1 MQNDINN
8 EDLLAVGA
16 TLQLGKYRIDGYLSS
31 GGFGNTYVVT
41 NTQFEERYALKEFFM
56 KGVSERDGDR
66 ATVSV
71 SNKTNQQQF
80 HSQREK
86 FKKEARRL
94 RKFHNPHIVR
104 VYDLFEEN
112 GTAYYVMDFIDGE
125 SIAERIKRTK
135 QAMTEAES
143 LRILDHVLDALTEVH
158 SNGIRHLDLKPANI
172 MLDKSGNAVVID
184 FGASKQLDAQDGGG
198 TSTSSMCY
206 TAGYA
211 PPEQM
216 DQKMELIGAWTDL
229 YALGGTLYY
238 MLTQQRPPTV
248 SEMAEKGAFQFPPTL
263 SDKTR
268 YLIRWMMRLNR
279 TKRPQS
285 VEEVRPFL
293 EKPFQSEEY
302 QEHEDASDVTS
313 FVAKPS
319 KQQPVEE
326 EKKTEELKVEDDR
339 KKVKTEEAEEKV
351 ETEEDVKVVEKD
363 VEEVVEDDTPQPNT
377 KKWLYAIPVAALLIA
392 VIVFVAL
399 PSKKDHPSIPDKVLT
414 SGAKQVTKSY
424 FESALGVCSY
434 TGPVDADG
442 KPDGT
447 GEASFTDKRLYR
459 GPFVHGNF
467 EGDNAF
473 FRYENGDVFE
483 GTFKN
488 NQFAKGKYTLKA
500 DGSYFVGSFSNGQPA
515 VGQWYDKNGNKI

>member
-104 VYDLFEEN
+104 VHDLFEEN

-143 LRILDHVLDALTEVH
+143 LRILDHVLDALTAVH
-158 SNGIRHLDLKPANI
+158 GSGIRHLDLKPANI
-172 MLDKSGNAVVID
+172 MLDKAGNAVVID

-248 SEMAEKGAFQFPPTL
+248 SEMAEEGAFQFPPTL

-285 VEEVRPFL
+285 VEEVREFL
-293 EKPFQSEEY
+293 AKPFQPGVY
-302 QEHEDASDVTS
+302 
-313 FVAKPS
+313 K
-319 KQQPVEE
+319 
-326 EKKTEELKVEDDR
+326 EDDTDDNEITIFGD
-339 KKVKTEEAEEKV
+339 KEPKQPKQPKVAPPKEKV
-351 ETEEDVKVVEKD
+351 E
-363 VEEVVEDDTPQPNT
+363 VEDPEPSH
-377 KKWLYAIPVAALLIA
+377 KPVAKWWLYAIPVAALLIA

>member
-135 QAMTEAES
+135 KALTEDES
-143 LRILDHVLDALTEVH
+143 LRILSDVLDALTEVH
-158 SNGIRHLDLKPANI
+158 DSGIRHLDLKPANI
-172 MLDKSGNAVVID
+172 MLDKRGTAIVID
-184 FGASKQLDAQDGGG
+184 FGASKQLDAGEGGG

-248 SEMAEKGAFQFPPTL
+248 SEMAETNAFRFPKTV
-263 SDKTR
+263 SEKTR

-285 VEEVRPFL
+285 VEEVRTFL
-293 EKPFQSEEY
+293 EKPFQPGMY
-302 QEHEDASDVTS
+302 
-313 FVAKPS
+313 K
-319 KQQPVEE
+319 
-326 EKKTEELKVEDDR
+326 EDDTDDNEITIFGD
-339 KKVKTEEAEEKV
+339 KEPKQPKQPKVAPPKEKV
-351 ETEEDVKVVEKD
+351 E
-363 VEEVVEDDTPQPNT
+363 VEDPEPSH
-377 KKWLYAIPVAALLIA
+377 KPVAKWWLYAIPVAALLIA
-392 VIVFVAL
+392 VIVFKALSSKDDKEEVAVEQL
-399 PSKKDHPSIPDKVLT
+399 EAALKGGQQ
-414 SGAKQVTKSY
+414 GAKQVTKSY